1 MPRGGARVVSGP
13 APDPLALRRNRPSD
27 KAGWTLLPAEGRPG
41 EPPQWPLTSATDRE
55 WDLWCEL
62 WGRPQAVMWEELG
75 QHFEV
80 ALFVRCL
87 AEAEQPDAKVDVR
100 KLARQYLDS
109 LGLSVQGML
118 RNRWKITPGSEPA
131 QAPASALEDGES
143 PAPAPRRRS
152 ARDRMKVVPLRGSG
166 A

>member
-27 KAGWTLLPAEGRPG
+27 KAGWTLLPYEGRPG
-41 EPPQWPLTSATDRE
+41 LAPEWPLTEPTDRE
-55 WDLWCEL
+55 LRLWDEL
-62 WGRPQAVMWEELG
+62 WERPQAVMWEELS
-75 QHFEV
+75 QELEV

-87 AEAEQPDAKVDVR
+87 AEAEQPGAKVDVR

-118 RNRWKITPGSEPA
+118 RNRWKISPGEPGTLPVPRA
-131 QAPASALEDGES
+131 LEDEPDAPAS
-143 PAPAPRRRS
+143 RRRS
-152 ARDRMKVVPLRGSG
+152 ARDRMKVVPFRGPG